1 MAIDNNT
8 WYYVISKG
16 HFAYNSNLDRI
27 MFESK
32 EKCKIAAES
41 RLEEFIETNFL
52 DKEDNVHRSSLRR

>member
-1 MAIDNNT
+1 
-8 WYYVISKG
+8 
-16 HFAYNSNLDRI
+16 